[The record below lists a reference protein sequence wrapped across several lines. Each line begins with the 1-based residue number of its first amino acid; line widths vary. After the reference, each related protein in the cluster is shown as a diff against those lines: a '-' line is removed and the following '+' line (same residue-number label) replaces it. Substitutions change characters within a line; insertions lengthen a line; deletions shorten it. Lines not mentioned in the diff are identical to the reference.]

1 MPLPGLNGNDGS
13 PEMTTN
19 NSSSE
24 SYQIPRKP
32 VVRIS
37 ENVTPSPEQERYVK
51 WGVAWKI
58 PLLIVLWTLIGFS
71 WAIAHHFYYQSLD
84 GTKVGS
90 SSRQNWAVGFGTAFT
105 FLVIAS
111 LRVTCDTAYKQYLW
125 TLFKRKPFALDTLN
139 KLFSITSDP
148 TAFLSWELFRHAKI
162 AYFVAAV
169 CWCMPLAGIT
179 PPATLSVVPGLWNKT
194 SRVSWPLLNWDSSN
208 FFDNGDTVAKPSS
221 EVLQIATLAAESMAI
236 IPPGPPAA
244 NSSFHVQFFGPTV
257 QCSIANSSQQLN
269 FDSYSSA
276 LANGSLMTVTKSLF
290 ESRKL
295 AWSNDEVP
303 ARIAPLMNVYSAFS
317 PKSGQSGGWF
327 EPTVLPLGQP
337 DEFNNWF
344 TGLPLQNDSL

>member
-1 MPLPGLNGNDGS
+1 MSLSFFLFPVEFSTKTCTVPRRHTKNCSKPAAGRLAAMPLPGLNGNDGS

-37 ENVTPSPEQERYVK
+37 GTTNNSSSTARASGCIRSDETSVEETNPPAIDPHDRLIQENVTPSPEQERYVK
-51 WGVAWKI
+51 WGVAWKT

-71 WAIAHHFYYQSLD
+71 WAIAHHFYYQSLN

-111 LRVTCDTAYKQYLW
+111 LRVTCDTAYKQYIW

-169 CWCMPLAGIT
+169 CWSIT
-179 PPATLSVVPGLWNKT
+179 FS
-194 SRVSWPLLNWDSSN
+194 
-208 FFDNGDTVAKPSS
+208 FFT
-221 EVLQIATLAAESMAI
+221 
-236 IPPGPPAA
+236 
-244 NSSFHVQFFGPTV
+244 
-257 QCSIANSSQQLN
+257 
-269 FDSYSSA
+269 
-276 LANGSLMTVTKSLF
+276 
-290 ESRKL
+290 
-295 AWSNDEVP
+295 
-303 ARIAPLMNVYSAFS
+303 AFS
-317 PKSGQSGGWF
+317 
-327 EPTVLPLGQP
+327 
-337 DEFNNWF
+337 
-344 TGLPLQNDSL
+344 